1 MENLKELLSDE
12 NIKKHKEILAVII
25 IAVLMTVGVAFLT
38 GQLIKSYKA
47 AEAVKAEKIKMTQ
60 EMKKFL
66 DQKRILESQKLK
78 PVAIGKV
85 DGIQSQIVT
94 RLTGSGLNLLNYK
107 ATKKE
112 NIAKDK
118 FAAYEIHFNGSYE
131 SSMAF
136 LKDFGIP
143 GVLIN
148 TRMLEMTQKNG
159 LVETKLAY
167 RIYIN

>member
-12 NIKKHKEILAVII
+12 NIKKHKEILVVIVATILMI
-25 IAVLMTVGVAFLT
+25 IGVAFLS

-47 AEAVKAEKIKMTQ
+47 AEAVKAERVKMTQ
-60 EMKKFL
+60 EMKKFFE
-66 DQKRILESQKLK
+66 QKKILENQKLK
-78 PVAIGKV
+78 PVPIGKV

-94 RLTGSGLNLLNYK
+94 RLTGAGLNLLNYK
-107 ATKKE
+107 ATNKE

-131 SSMAF
+131 NSMAF

-143 GVLIN
+143 GILIN